1 MLMELRVA
9 RAWQVPP
16 TALQKWSHRDRAMA
30 TALLIHEADIG
41 PCGYPHRTTT
51 DPDLDGWF
59 EVDPGAVCAVC
70 AAFDRY
76 RKDHA
81 DADSQEPGQ
90 LLTVKDLRHEN
101 HRDEEG

>member
-9 RAWQVPP
+9 RAWQVRPSE
-16 TALQKWSHRDRAMA
+16 LRNWSNEDRTQAA
-30 TALLIHEADIG
+30 ALLLTEADIG
-41 PCGYPHRTTT
+41 PCGYPHSTTT

-70 AAFDRY
+70 AAMDRY

-81 DADSQEPGQ
+81 DGGSEPGQ
-90 LLTVKDLRHEN
+90 LLVVRDLRIET
-101 HRDEEG
+101 DGADKEA